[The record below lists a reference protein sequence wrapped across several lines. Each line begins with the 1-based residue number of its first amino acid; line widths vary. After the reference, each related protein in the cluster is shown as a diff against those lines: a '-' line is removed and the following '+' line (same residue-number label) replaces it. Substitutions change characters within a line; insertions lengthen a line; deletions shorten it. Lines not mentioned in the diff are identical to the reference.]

1 MSYFRNQKPITF
13 ILPGIFLLILGI
25 GNLIVGHF
33 KGSQYEK
40 VLLELSVEKSG
51 TALLNN
57 ASPMRR
63 IQYEKTTTNRLDERQ
78 NKARARKDFYI
89 LVSLGGKLFV
99 GLALLLFSI
108 GLIVEIS
115 SKQSIKNPKRLSEEL
130 VNL

>member
-1 MSYFRNQKPITF
+1 MSYIRNQKPITF

-33 KGSQYEK
+33 KGSQYDK
-40 VLLELSVEKSG
+40 VILELSVEKSG
-51 TALLNN
+51 TELLHN

-63 IQYEKTTTNRLDERQ
+63 IQYEKTTANRLDERQ
-78 NKARARKDFYI
+78 NKAKARKDFYT

-99 GLALLLFSI
+99 ALALVFFSF

-115 SKQSIKNPKRLSEEL
+115 SISESDLSSEQHL
-130 VNL
+130 